1 MNDNALVFVTAIPNP
16 ADQPAMQTYL
26 QSVLPLLMAA
36 GGQLLGRG
44 MVQHIVEGSADF
56 KMAMAM
62 SFESVDAAQTV
73 FASDEYQA
81 LKPVR
86 DRGFKQIDI
95 VIAASL

>member
-1 MNDNALVFVTAIPNP
+1 MTDSALVFVTAIPDP
-16 ADQPAMQTYL
+16 ADQPAMQEYL
-26 QSVLPLLMAA
+26 QRVLPLLMAA
-36 GGQLLGRG
+36 GGNLLGRG
-44 MVQHIVEGSADF
+44 TVQHVVEGSGDF

-62 SFESVDAAQTV
+62 SFESIDAAQAV

-95 VIAASL
+95 AIAASL